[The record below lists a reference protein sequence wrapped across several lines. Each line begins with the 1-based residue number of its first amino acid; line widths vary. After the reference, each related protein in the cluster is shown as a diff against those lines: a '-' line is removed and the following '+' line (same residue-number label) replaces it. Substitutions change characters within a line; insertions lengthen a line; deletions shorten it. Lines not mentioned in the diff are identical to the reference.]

1 MPRPSRRTEC
11 PRCRTAA
18 GEGDA
23 FCRACGYGLREQ
35 PDRDLGV
42 ALLDALPV
50 GVFTLD
56 LNGRILFWNRAM
68 EEHTRTRRRDVIGQ
82 VVFDLLPHL
91 QPYAHRV
98 LRVTDQGLPFRVD
111 QVSHGGEAREVP
123 LTETF
128 WFGPLLQNEEAAVLG
143 VMEDIT
149 QKVRVDD
156 QLIRSERLAA
166 IGELAAGVAHNF
178 NNILAAIGGDAQ
190 LLKLTAEE
198 QDLGPEVAAAAQQII
213 DETMRGGRVAHD
225 LLSFARGAEPQI
237 QRLDL
242 GDLLS
247 DVARL
252 IRNHPAARGAA
263 IETEVAPGLPQV
275 DADPNLLHQVFFN
288 LMLNGLQAMPHGG
301 TLHVSALMREHVHDP
316 TTGIL
321 DVKFHDTGVGIPRED
336 LKRVFDP
343 FYSRRRDGASGSGLG
358 LPVSLAMVKS
368 IGGDIQIA
376 SAEGIGTTVSVSL
389 PIVERRAVRR
399 TGGAGAASPRAL
411 IVDDDPNV
419 RRTLTTLLT
428 RRGFEVVSAT
438 DGDEALERLDEA
450 CDRPFDVAL
459 LEVMVPRGDAAAV
472 TERLRAANPEA
483 AVVLLTGVT
492 DPVRLNNALEA
503 GAQFSFSKPPNF
515 TELLAAVESLAQEQ
529 LQKECQNEVC
539 D

>member
-1 MPRPSRRTEC
+1 MPSESSGTC
-11 PRCRTAA
+11 PRCRKKVAVA
-18 GEGDA
+18 DA
-23 FCRACGYGLREQ
+23 YCRACGCPLDAPADYG
-35 PDRDLGV
+35 RDLGL

-56 LNGRILFWNRAM
+56 LSGRVRFWNRAM
-68 EEHTRTRRRDVIGQ
+68 ELHTGSRRREVLGH

-98 LRVTDQGLPFRVD
+98 LRVTDQGLPFRLD
-111 QVSHGGEAREVP
+111 QVTHGEEQDAP

-128 WFGPLLQNEEAAVLG
+128 WFGPLLLEEEAAVLG

-149 QKVRVDD
+149 QKVRVDN

-190 LLKLTAEE
+190 LLKLSAEE
-198 QDLGPEVAAAAQQII
+198 QHLPREVADAAQQII
-213 DETMRGGRVAHD
+213 DETLRGGRVAHD
-225 LLSFARGAEPQI
+225 LLSFARGAEPHI

-242 GDLLS
+242 AELVR

-252 IRNHPAARGAA
+252 IRNHPAARAVSIQTD
-263 IETEVAPGLPQV
+263 IEERIPDV

-288 LMLNGLQAMPHGG
+288 LMLNGLQAMPGGG
-301 TLHVSALMREHVHDP
+301 TLHVSAVMREHDHDP
-316 TTGIL
+316 ATGIL
-321 DVKFHDTGVGIPRED
+321 DVKFHDTGVGIPREH

-343 FYSRRRDGASGSGLG
+343 FYSRRRDGTSGSGLG
-358 LPVSLAMVKS
+358 LPVSLAMIKS

-399 TGGAGAASPRAL
+399 TGGAGAGTLRAL
-411 IVDDDPNV
+411 VVDDDPNV

-428 RRGFEVVSAT
+428 RRGFEVVNAT
-438 DGDEALERLDEA
+438 DGDEALARIEEA
-450 CDRPFDVAL
+450 GERPFHVAL
-459 LEVMVPRGDAAAV
+459 MEVMVPRGDAALV
-472 TERLRAANPEA
+472 TERLRAAHPEA
-483 AVVLLTGVT
+483 GVVLLTGLT
-492 DPVRLNNALEA
+492 DPTRLNRALEA
-503 GAQFSFSKPPNF
+503 GAQVSFSKPPNF
-515 TELLAAVESLAQEQ
+515 TELLAAVESLAQAHW
-529 LQKECQNEVC
+529 QKECQIGPPA
-539 D
+539 